1 MYRQCGRRKKS
12 RFMKPEYRIDKKCK
26 SIGYG
31 IAVSDAFLALI
42 ICSAVQIY
50 LYAENINLN
59 IIYPAFSSL
68 ESVTAAIALKLSE

>member
-50 LYAENINLN
+50 LYAEHINLN

>member
-1 MYRQCGRRKKS
+1 
-12 RFMKPEYRIDKKCK
+12 MKPEYRIYKKCK

-42 ICSAVQIY
+42 ICPAVQFY
-50 LYAENINLN
+50 LYADIFILN

-68 ESVTAAIALKLSE
+68 ESVTAAIDLKLSE

>member
-1 MYRQCGRRKKS
+1 
-12 RFMKPEYRIDKKCK
+12 MKHEYRIDRQEMKKHR
-26 SIGYG
+26 
-31 IAVSDAFLALI
+31 I

-50 LYAENINLN
+50 LYAEHINLN